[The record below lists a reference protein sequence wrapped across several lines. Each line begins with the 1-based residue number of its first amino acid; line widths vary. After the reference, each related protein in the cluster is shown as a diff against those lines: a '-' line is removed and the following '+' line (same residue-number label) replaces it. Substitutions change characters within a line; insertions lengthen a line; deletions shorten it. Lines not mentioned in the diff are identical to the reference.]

1 MSQIIRII
9 EEVPALAG
17 VLQTMSWHTD
27 DTDLLRKNTDLHGFF
42 VFVILN
48 EGSHKKLDKEIRQT
62 NSTKIAALLYG
73 ITCVILR
80 SSGRQDCDYFMLS
93 K

>member
-1 MSQIIRII
+1 MFQIIRII

-27 DTDLLRKNTDLHGFF
+27 NTDLLRKNTDLHGFF

-48 EGSHKKLDKEIRQT
+48 EGSPKKLDKESRQR
-62 NSTKIAALLYG
+62 NLTKIVALLYG
-73 ITCVILR
+73 ITSVILH
-80 SSGRQDCDYFMLS
+80 SSG
-93 K
+93 

>member
-1 MSQIIRII
+1 MLEKMFQIIRII

-27 DTDLLRKNTDLHGFF
+27 YTDLLRKNTDLHGFF

-48 EGSHKKLDKEIRQT
+48 EGSHK
-62 NSTKIAALLYG
+62 
-73 ITCVILR
+73 
-80 SSGRQDCDYFMLS
+80 
-93 K
+93 